1 MNAVHQGLLA
11 LEIAGIVFQAL
22 PWFQFH
28 HEEMVIILLKLS
40 LRSILVVGDI
50 SYIFKE
56 GALQERIEPMIS
68 SSLEDGENA

>member
-28 HEEMVIILLKLS
+28 HEEMVIILLKLPS
-40 LRSILVVGDI
+40 NRELVVKGI
-50 SYIFKE
+50 SYIFK
-56 GALQERIEPMIS
+56 GSERV
-68 SSLEDGENA
+68 L